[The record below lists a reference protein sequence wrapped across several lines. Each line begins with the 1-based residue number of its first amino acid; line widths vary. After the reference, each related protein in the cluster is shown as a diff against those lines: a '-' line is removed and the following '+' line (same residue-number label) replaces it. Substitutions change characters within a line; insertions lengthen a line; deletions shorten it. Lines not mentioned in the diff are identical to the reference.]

1 VISHPFISRSVD
13 NRDFNRTIC
22 HWGNLDSRQSWAIID
37 LFGGDNARR
46 RMKAWCTRRG
56 IGESACFGSVLENAR
71 IRYNDEDTEK
81 LFAVESEI
89 NLSLS
94 SFLFEMAI
102 ITRIHDP

>member
-1 VISHPFISRSVD
+1 VKVPVAD
-13 NRDFNRTIC
+13 
-22 HWGNLDSRQSWAIID
+22 
-37 LFGGDNARR
+37 
-46 RMKAWCTRRG
+46 
-56 IGESACFGSVLENAR
+56 VR